1 MDFLMGGMIMF
12 GGNFAPKDW
21 AFCQGA
27 KIAIS
32 ENQALYAILGTTYG
46 GDGRTYFQL
55 PNLSSHV
62 PAGIGRYPGMQEIFQ
77 GQHVGTQL
85 KRLTESQMP
94 AHSHQA
100 AFQPTTST
108 AGGGDGLFA
117 TATFNV
123 SGGDGTSAAPI
134 AGGYLAKANAPAQA
148 GPDKDELIYSNSLTN
163 PTVLATDAVTVAISG
178 NTGGITGGTV
188 AINSTGGSADFSI
201 MQPTLGMNY
210 IIAVQGAFPLRN

>member
-62 PAGIGRYPGMQEIFQ
+62 PAGIGQYPGMQELFQ
-77 GQHVGTQL
+77 GKPYGTQR
-85 KRLTESQMP
+85 KKLTESQMP
-94 AHSHQA
+94 AHTHEA
-100 AFQPTTST
+100 IFTPTTS
-108 AGGGDGLFA
+108 AGGSGLTA
-117 TATFNV
+117 TATVHV
-123 SGGDGTSAAPI
+123 SGDDGTSAAPI

-188 AINSTGGSADFSI
+188 AIDSTGGSTEFSI
-201 MQPTLGMNY
+201 MQPTLGTNY
-210 IIAVQGAFPLRN
+210 IISLLGIFPSRN